1 MRPLKLNIPSY
12 YIRNNGVVRVLYST
26 TSTPQSN
33 DFIGAFSPANTGGDL
48 LESVAKLCWPL
59 NSFAIGINVHL
70 RLQANGPCEVR
81 LMQHRPRLYVQG
93 NWWSELQLHQS
104 PLRHLIPLL
113 HGNKSSWRKVLPRHL
128 RTRPRRNISEQ
139 RHVL

>member
-1 MRPLKLNIPSY
+1 MRPIKLKIPSY

-33 DFIGAFSPANTGGDL
+33 DFIGAFSPANTGGNL
-48 LESVAKLCWPL
+48 LELVSKLYWPL
-59 NSFAIGINVHL
+59 NSFAIDINVHL

-81 LMQHRPRLYVQG
+81 LMQHRPRLHVQG
-93 NWWSELQLHQS
+93 NGRSEFQLHQS

-113 HGNKSSWRKVLPRHL
+113 HGNKSAWRKVLPRHL
-128 RTRPRRNISEQ
+128 RSHPRRNIPE
-139 RHVL
+139 